1 MVARHN
7 DVVVLPEYN
16 KCTDTDPFLC
26 VFWRAMVARM
36 ILVEDRAPCSA
47 PPRHISRTTM
57 APKTPPPI
65 FDQPNSLCELH
76 MGSYNLLHPYKG
88 RMCT

>member
-7 DVVVLPEYN
+7 DVVALPQYN
-16 KCTDTDPFLC
+16 KCTHTDPFLSG
-26 VFWRAMVARM
+26 FWRAMVARM
-36 ILVEDRAPCSA
+36 ILVEERSSA

-57 APKTPPPI
+57 APKMPPPI

-76 MGSYNLLHPYKG
+76 MGRYKLLHPL
-88 RMCT
+88 